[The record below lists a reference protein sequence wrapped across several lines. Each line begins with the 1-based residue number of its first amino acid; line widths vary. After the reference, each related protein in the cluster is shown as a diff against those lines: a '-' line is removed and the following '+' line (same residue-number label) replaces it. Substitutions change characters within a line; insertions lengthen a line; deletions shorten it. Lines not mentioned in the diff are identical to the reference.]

1 MVFIPTLCSTCGSE
15 LQALKLNLYL
25 GICIFF
31 SATFCLVTLQNTD
44 LASDTCNTGTGT
56 GRRRDRTA
64 LQSPWKSVPCQFRW
78 MGRKRQR
85 IHGVVESSESA
96 LAADRVGRPAAPFL
110 LLPPL
115 LRSWLLDDGSSGG
128 AGRREHKEPI
138 RYSHT
143 GAISACGPPSVRGP
157 RGEEWRS
164 SRVSRTNHPRAGAT
178 ASSDPRRDPVAGDR
192 RRERPAAVTAARERW
207 LARSPTTGGGRC
219 FIYRPPLGLR
229 EPSDGPRA
237 AGSERTM
244 AS

>member
-1 MVFIPTLCSTCGSE
+1 MQHRHWHRPAARSHRPPV
-15 LQALKLNLYL
+15 
-25 GICIFF
+25 
-31 SATFCLVTLQNTD
+31 
-44 LASDTCNTGTGT
+44 
-56 GRRRDRTA
+56 
-64 LQSPWKSVPCQFRW
+64 PWKSVPCQFRW

-96 LAADRVGRPAAPFL
+96 FWSTRGG
-110 LLPPL
+110 
-115 LRSWLLDDGSSGG
+115 GSSGP
-128 AGRREHKEPI
+128 AGCSFPASPAAVAELAPRRRQQRWRRTREHKEPI

>member
-1 MVFIPTLCSTCGSE
+1 MDGQEKAANSRRCGIKRVGFLE
-15 LQALKLNLYL
+15 HK
-25 GICIFF
+25 
-31 SATFCLVTLQNTD
+31 
-44 LASDTCNTGTGT
+44 
-56 GRRRDRTA
+56 RRRIEWA
-64 LQSPWKSVPCQFRW
+64 
-78 MGRKRQR
+78 GR
-85 IHGVVESSESA
+85 
-96 LAADRVGRPAAPFL
+96 L
-110 LLPPL
+110 LLSCFS
-115 LRSWLLDDGSSGG
+115 RRCCGAGSSTTAAAVAAAVGG
-128 AGRREHKEPI
+128 GRREHKEPI

-178 ASSDPRRDPVAGDR
+178 ASSDPRRDPVAGVR

>member
-1 MVFIPTLCSTCGSE
+1 VVFIPTLCSTCGSE

-31 SATFCLVTLQNTD
+31 SAWLRCRIRTLLQIHVTP
-44 LASDTCNTGTGT
+44 TGT
-56 GRRRDRTA
+56 GRRLDRTA

-128 AGRREHKEPI
+128 GGRREHKEPI
-138 RYSHT
+138 RYSHA